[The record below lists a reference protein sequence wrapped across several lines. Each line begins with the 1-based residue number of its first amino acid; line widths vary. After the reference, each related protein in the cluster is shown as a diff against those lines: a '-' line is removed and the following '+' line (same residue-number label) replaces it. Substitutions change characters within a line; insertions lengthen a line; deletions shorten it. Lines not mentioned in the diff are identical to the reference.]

1 MTPRARVLACAA
13 LLLALPLFIAHADPG
28 AASAPAPAGS
38 TAELPALSADERAL
52 LAAIPDEHTPESKRH
67 YFRSNEWFH
76 SLLKDVLQNRGGA
89 YVGVGSDQNYTMA
102 ALARSELMLLIDFD
116 ARIPWVHRIYGVLIS
131 ASATPDELVA
141 RFAPEQLEA
150 SMQLLRE
157 GLAGD
162 PQAVTIARHF
172 AKLNT
177 RWFRYVERVRRL
189 EVSWLGDPALYAH
202 VRNLFR
208 AGRVV
213 SRNGD
218 LTGTATLRAIADA
231 AIKLHTPVRIV
242 YFSNAEQ
249 FFKYGKTFRESME
262 LLPTDE
268 HSVVVRTVHHW
279 RLQTAKPNDYTEW
292 HYMVQDFPDFKARMD
307 AGYRSSFRLVRDV
320 AVHRAESASG
330 DSLSLLTA
338 KVPIHAGP

>member
-1 MTPRARVLACAA
+1 MTLRARVLACAP
-13 LLLALPLFIAHADPG
+13 LLLALPFLSARAEPG
-28 AASAPAPAGS
+28 AA
-38 TAELPALSADERAL
+38 AELAPLSADERAL
-52 LAAIPDEHTPESKRH
+52 LAAIPDEHTPESKQH

-76 SLLKDVLQNRGGA
+76 SLLKDTLRGRGGA

-102 ALARSELMLLIDFD
+102 ALAGSELMLLIDFD

-141 RFAPEQLEA
+141 RFAPDQVEA

-162 PQAVTIARHF
+162 AQAETIARHF
-172 AKLNT
+172 EKLNK
-177 RWFRYVERVRRL
+177 RWFRYAQRVRRL

-202 VRNLFR
+202 VRSLFTS
-208 AGRVV
+208 GRVV
-213 SRNGD
+213 ARNGD

-231 AIKLHTPVRIV
+231 ATKLHTPVRVV

-262 LLPTDE
+262 LLPSDE
-268 HSVVVRTVHHW
+268 RSVVVRTVHHW

-292 HYMVQDFPDFKARMD
+292 HYMVEDFPDFKARMN

-330 DSLSLLTA
+330 DALSLLTA
-338 KVPIHAGP
+338 KVPIHEGR

>member
-1 MTPRARVLACAA
+1 MTFRAAVLTSAV
-13 LLLALPLFIAHADPG
+13 LLALPFI
-28 AASAPAPAGS
+28 SARAEPA
-38 TAELPALSADERAL
+38 AELPPLSDDARAL
-52 LAAIPDEHTPESKRH
+52 LAAIPNEHTPESKRH

-76 SLLKDVLQNRGGA
+76 SLLKDALQGRGGA

-102 ALARSELMLLIDFD
+102 ALAGSELMLLIDFD
-116 ARIPWVHRIYGVLIS
+116 ARIPWVHRIYGVLVS
-131 ASATPDELVA
+131 ASATPDELVS
-141 RFAPEQLEA
+141 RFAPDQLDA
-150 SMQLLRE
+150 SMQLLRD

-162 PQAVTIARHF
+162 AEAETIARHF
-172 AKLNT
+172 AKLNK
-177 RWFRYVERVRRL
+177 RWFQYVQRVRRL

-202 VRNLFR
+202 IRNLFR
-208 AGRVV
+208 TGRIV

-231 AIKLHTPVRIV
+231 ATKLHTPVRVV

-249 FFKYGKTFRESME
+249 FFKYGPTFRQSMD

-268 HSVVVRTVHHW
+268 RSVVVRTVHHW

-292 HYMVQDFPDFKARMD
+292 HYMLEDFPDFKARMN

-330 DSLSLLTA
+330 DALSLLTS
-338 KVPIHAGP
+338 KVPIHGGP